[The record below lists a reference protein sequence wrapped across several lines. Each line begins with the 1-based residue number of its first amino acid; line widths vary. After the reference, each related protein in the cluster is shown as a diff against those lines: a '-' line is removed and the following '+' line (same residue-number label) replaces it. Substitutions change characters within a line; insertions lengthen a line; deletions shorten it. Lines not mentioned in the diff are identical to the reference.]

1 MIVDTAITTADAIEL
16 QGVLES
22 SDPEERLSKA
32 LVLVTKEKEV
42 AKLQKDINRQV
53 EEKMAKSQREYF
65 LREQLKSI
73 KKELGLERDDKDEM
87 LGKFGEKIAEMETRE
102 VDDKVI
108 AVIKDEMRKLGRCLC
123 SCSCPCVY
131 YLGLKGRTDRFAP
144 LPCC

>member
-1 MIVDTAITTADAIEL
+1 MMSAAITTADAIEL

-32 LVLVTKEKEV
+32 LELVTKEKEV

-87 LGKFGEKIAEMETRE
+87 LSKFSEKIAEMETRE
-102 VDDKVI
+102 VDVKVI
-108 AVIKDEMRKLGRCLC
+108 AVIKDEIRKLGMGR
-123 SCSCPCVY
+123 SIK
-131 YLGLKGRTDRFAP
+131 GLRMR
-144 LPCC
+144 

>member
-1 MIVDTAITTADAIEL
+1 MSQLLIRWPMVVDTAITTADAIEL

-131 YLGLKGRTDRFAP
+131 FFD
-144 LPCC
+144 

>member
-1 MIVDTAITTADAIEL
+1 MSAAITTADAIEL

-32 LVLVTKEKEV
+32 LELVTKEKEV

-87 LGKFGEKIAEMETRE
+87 LSKFSEKIAEMETRE
-102 VDDKVI
+102 VDVKVI
-108 AVIKDEMRKLGRCLC
+108 AVIKDEIRKLGMGR
-123 SCSCPCVY
+123 SIK
-131 YLGLKGRTDRFAP
+131 GLRMR
-144 LPCC
+144 